1 MIKNKLASIIIRTK
15 NEEKWL
21 EDCIKS
27 IKQQDYKFWEIIVV
41 DNYSTDKTEKI
52 CKKNNIKVLKIKY
65 FKPGKAIN
73 IGIKASSGNYLIIL
87 SAHCIPQT
95 KSWLSNFIKKIN
107 IRKIA
112 AVYGRQIP
120 LKSSSNQTKRD
131 LKIVFGLDEKIQKK
145 DPYFNNAN
153 SCIKRNVWLKYPF
166 DENLTNIEDRI
177 WAKNIL
183 KKGWNILYTPSS
195 CVYHYHGIH
204 QDNDKTRLK
213 QTVNILSKL
222 DKENTKKKIN
232 FKMLKNKYD

>member
-1 MIKNKLASIIIRTK
+1 MKKNKVASIIIRTK
-15 NEEKWL
+15 NEDKWL
-21 EDCIKS
+21 EDCINS
-27 IKQQDYKFWEIIVV
+27 IKQQDYKHWEIIVV
-41 DNYSTDKTEKI
+41 DNYSTDKTLNI
-52 CKKNNIKVLKIKY
+52 CLKYNIKVVKIKS

-73 IGIKASSGNYLIIL
+73 LGIKASTGNYIVIL

-95 KSWLSNFIKKIN
+95 KNWLSNFIAKVNFK
-107 IRKIA
+107 RIA

-120 LKSSSNQTKRD
+120 IKTSSYQTKRD
-131 LKIVFGLDEKIQKK
+131 LKIVFGLDEKIQIK

-153 SCIKRNVWLKYPF
+153 SCIKKNIWLKFPF
-166 DENLTNIEDRI
+166 NDKLTNIEDRI

-183 KKGWNILYTPSS
+183 KKGWRILYTPNS

-222 DKENTKKKIN
+222 DKENTKNKIN
-232 FKMLKNKYD
+232 FKNLKNKYD